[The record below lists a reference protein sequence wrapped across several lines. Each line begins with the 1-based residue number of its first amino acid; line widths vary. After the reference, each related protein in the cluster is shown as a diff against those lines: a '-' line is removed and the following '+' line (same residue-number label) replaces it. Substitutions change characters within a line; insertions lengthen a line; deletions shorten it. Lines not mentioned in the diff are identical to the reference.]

1 MTECTVKIAGF
12 RNRIPAMSKRFPTH
26 YETLGIAP
34 GAKHTEVGLAYR
46 RKLSAIRREDA
57 PPDLKGETSL
67 REAFEVLSDLD
78 RRAAYDEELR
88 KARLKPAFGKN
99 HAAIAALF
107 VVAVGAGLF
116 WYLRPQLM
124 PMTVEAPPA
133 QGKLPQEILNAAIP
147 AVGRLR
153 TVDMAGQAHH
163 AGIAFAVEEGVLVTS
178 CQGLSPTAQLNVD
191 LQPRIIPARVTLSD
205 EALGLCKLEVLG
217 AGSWPLSV
225 SSVPAKQ
232 GDRVFSTIV
241 GPKGEVTLHAGKVR
255 SIKADGKVAVLE
267 VTMPLP
273 PQHGGAPLLDIY
285 GRVVAVANMPP
296 ESKGNYVAIPI
307 EWGETVKPPPSPPK
321 AEEEPADA
329 EKKPEQ
335 IDDFGRTPEVRKRQ
349 EELAG
354 RIDPER
360 RKRIEKAYR
369 PPLPGDL

>member
-1 MTECTVKIAGF
+1 
-12 RNRIPAMSKRFPTH
+12 MSKRSPTH
-26 YETLGIAP
+26 YETLGIQP
-34 GAKHTEVGLAYR
+34 GAKHTEVGLGYR

-57 PPDLKGETSL
+57 PPDLKGETKL

-78 RRAAYDEELR
+78 RRAAYDEEQR
-88 KARLKPAFGKN
+88 KARMKPAFGKN
-99 HAAIAALF
+99 HGAIAALF

-116 WYLRPQLM
+116 WHLRPQLL
-124 PMTVEAPPA
+124 PETVDAPAAP
-133 QGKLPQEILNAAIP
+133 GKTYQEILNAAVP

-153 TVDMAGQAHH
+153 IIDMSGQAHH

-191 LQPRIIPARVTLSD
+191 LQPRIIPAKVTLSD

-225 SSVPAKQ
+225 SAVPAKP
-232 GDRVFSTIV
+232 GDRVFAAML
-241 GPKGEVTLHAGKVR
+241 GPKGEVSLHAGTVR
-255 SIKADGKVAVLE
+255 SVKPDGKAAVLE

-296 ESKGNYVAIPI
+296 ESKGRYVAIPVA
-307 EWGETVKPPPSPPK
+307 WGETVKPPPSQPRVED
-321 AEEEPADA
+321 APADA
-329 EKKPEQ
+329 ENETDQVDDLGRSPET
-335 IDDFGRTPEVRKRQ
+335 RRRQ
-349 EELAG
+349 EEIA
-354 RIDPER
+354 RKIDPER

-369 PPLPGDL
+369 PPLPDDL

>member
-1 MTECTVKIAGF
+1 
-12 RNRIPAMSKRFPTH
+12 MSKRIPTH
-26 YETLGIAP
+26 YETLGIEP
-34 GAKHTEVGLAYR
+34 GAKHTDVGLAYR

-57 PPDLKGETSL
+57 PPDLKGETKL

-116 WYLRPQLM
+116 WHLRPHLM
-124 PMTVEAPPA
+124 PETVDTPPEP
-133 QGKLPQEILNAAIP
+133 GKPHQEILNAAIP

-153 TVDMAGQAHH
+153 TIDMSGQAHP

-178 CQGLSPTAQLNVD
+178 CEGLSPTAQLNVD
-191 LQPRIIPARVTLSD
+191 LQPRIVPARVTLSD

-225 SSVPAKQ
+225 SSVPAKP
-232 GDRVFSTIV
+232 GDRVFATML
-241 GPKGEVTLHAGKVR
+241 GPKGGVSLLPGRVK
-255 SIKADGKVAVLE
+255 SIKPDGKAAVLE
-267 VTMPLP
+267 VTVPLP

-285 GRVVAVANMPP
+285 GRVVAVANMRP
-296 ESKGNYVAIPI
+296 EGKGRYVAIPVA
-307 EWGETVKPPPSPPK
+307 WGETVKPPPSPPR
-321 AEEEPADA
+321 AEEEPVES
-329 EKKPEQ
+329 EKKADQ
-335 IDDFGRTPEVRKRQ
+335 IDDLGRSPETRRRQ
-349 EELAG
+349 EELASK
-354 RIDPER
+354 IDPER

-369 PPLPGDL
+369 PPLPDDL